1 MKARRKLHN
10 MEIEEVSLVDSP
22 ANMKNFLFYKQEKG
36 DNKMNEKIREILK
49 AFFGEDRQIQ
59 KMEKDDER
67 ATAVE
72 KAVEAIKNYREDMPE
87 ELEKAIGSLVEC
99 GLQGLVKEEEKEEVD
114 KDKAEKNTKT
124 DDKQDDNI
132 SEVTKALEEIKTQ
145 MKTANDANGKIS
157 ESVEALGERISKLEK
172 QDANSQVLKGQ
183 EGGFSDDEDLFPSL
197 NI

>member
-183 EGGFSDDEDLFPSL
+183 EGGSSNDEDLFPSL